1 MTFQFQLTGNQR
13 LVNWNTEGL
22 MNSLDS
28 LVVFWYIFILNCWIL
43 IRKGEWECKACLLS
57 STWKGYSFLF
67 VCFILCCKYC
77 CRNAVCLPSSY
88 LVFGCQVV
96 VSWEAAGKDLKQ
108 YYLFCKCGSQTKSES
123 TFDHFKWNF
132 IFKLWG
138 ELWRRERRVQV
149 SFAPFFWVRLLC
161 FPHWRLISKRF
172 FFLLWDLCFSWPV
185 ILCIVIK

>member
-43 IRKGEWECKACLLS
+43 IRKGEWECKARLLS
-57 STWKGYSFLF
+57 STWKGYYFLF

-77 CRNAVCLPSSY
+77 CRNPARLPSSY

-96 VSWEAAGKDLKQ
+96 VSWEAAGRDLKQ
-108 YYLFCKCGSQTKSES
+108 YYLFCKCASNQEWV
-123 TFDHFKWNF
+123 H
-132 IFKLWG
+132 LW
-138 ELWRRERRVQV
+138 
-149 SFAPFFWVRLLC
+149 PFFNEPSFLRHEENYEEEREELRCHMLL
-161 FPHWRLISKRF
+161 
-172 FFLLWDLCFSWPV
+172 FSG
-185 ILCIVIK
+185 